1 MTQHDQLAEMALSL
15 TVNQY
20 INREKVTDSLLPTLS
35 KFIFETIRSES
46 YANNRKLSLKKLE
59 SIIFNND
66 TLPKDLTEFDGRQWR
81 NYANEGR
88 TLKPTRAREIVA
100 RATDTDLIDLDT
112 GLILWYFI
120 DVCESASRAI
130 REFSKPEE
138 TIIFNKQTE
147 LLMHS
152 AMLKHYDEIQIEN
165 KTKYEVRGNP
175 HTSNFIKKACMIGSE
190 LAFTFNSL
198 TNNIEDFKNPEF
210 IGNVMLNST
219 LADQNID
226 DD

>member
-1 MTQHDQLAEMALSL
+1 MNLHDQLAETALL
-15 TVNQY
+15 VTVKQY

-46 YANNRKLSLKKLE
+46 YENDPDLSLKKLE
-59 SIIFNND
+59 WIIFNND
-66 TLPKDLTEFDGRQWR
+66 TLPKDLIEFDGRQWR

-88 TLKPTRAREIVA
+88 TLKPTGAREIVA
-100 RATDTDLIDLDT
+100 RATDKDLIDLDT

-138 TIIFNKQTE
+138 TIIFNKKTQ

-165 KTKYEVRGNP
+165 KTKYEIRGNP
-175 HTSNFIKKACMIGSE
+175 HTSTEVAQFH
-190 LAFTFNSL
+190 
-198 TNNIEDFKNPEF
+198 
-210 IGNVMLNST
+210 
-219 LADQNID
+219 
-226 DD
+226 